1 MPPCRALA
9 PTAVLLSLLGAV
21 PAPGQSTAGPSTPA
35 PRSPT
40 KVSAE
45 QVFLACRYRAPTEVP
60 SVTEVALQD
69 FCRGARIPPTG
80 AEFTPHDRVWW
91 RGGAGSRI
99 PHPDTLVRYA
109 RLAAEQTDQANG
121 WLQGDPISKNQILF
135 ATNQRT
141 LTDRHRAIL
150 DQAVERMLA
159 RIAESPA
166 ARFTILGY
174 SDSIGGA
181 SPENLRVA
189 AERAR
194 AIRDYL
200 VAQGIDSTRL
210 RTEAVPRLLPALNS
224 DSTARLS
231 RAGGIVEAPLSLG
244 MEAELTVTARAA
256 PEFSGA
262 GASALLV
269 GVTDVLIEKANEQL
283 QLHVMKEVTTRL
295 CSGEYDLLIRQTC
308 TLFPLGDT
316 EGYPPTVRM
325 LRSALRDDLRGLPRS
340 LASDVLRTKIP
351 AAAGAE
357 RRDQAVLAL
366 FLLEAVAS
374 RPSGADP
381 VEALA
386 GFARWADDL
395 PPHLRI
401 DEETPAMAH
410 LRDFAGFVAGTR
422 TAHGQLQAYRR
433 LLFEQDSGQVLPAD
447 TVYLYTLRAF
457 AINDPESLE
466 TAMNGLTAVERHL
479 YARRQVDVYL
489 QGLRDVQDRLRA
501 VPAGAADPRAAR
513 VALYAELLTG
523 VANTVMAPL
532 QFGLDDAARQRAARI
547 ATPVRNLAVGVG
559 TEDYE
564 MALHGLVGMVN
575 TLADS
580 ASVVRRWDRCMADRP
595 RSGAAASAGEGGASC
610 GPAPLAARTLLP
622 GSHLR
627 VLSFAV
633 DVSGAEDA
641 DAVRA
646 SFRSFID
653 ETRGYRRKREGR
665 GRYLFANAYVG
676 GILGREHLDQRE
688 DDVPG
693 WYGGMHVPVGMELGW
708 PVGRGM
714 SLGPFLQVLDL
725 GAIATRRF
733 DADDQRDLEN
743 EAKLSKVF
751 SPGVYL
757 VLGGVFAAPVSVGA
771 GFSYAPDA
779 RFEGSRGLDAVRR
792 SVFVAVDVPLFP

>member
-1 MPPCRALA
+1 MPPRRAFA
-9 PTAVLLSLLGAV
+9 PTAVLLSLLAAV
-21 PAPGQSTAGPSTPA
+21 PAPGQSTTAQPA
-35 PRSPT
+35 PASRPAT

-45 QVFLACRYRAPTEVP
+45 QVFFACRYRAPTEVP
-60 SVTEVALQD
+60 SVTELALQD
-69 FCRGARIPPTG
+69 FCRGARIPVPG
-80 AEFTPHDRVWW
+80 AEFTSHDRVWW
-91 RGGAGSRI
+91 RGSRI
-99 PHPDTLVRYA
+99 PHPDTVVRYA

-121 WLQGDPISKNQILF
+121 WLQGDAISKNQILF

-141 LTDRHRAIL
+141 LTDQHRAIL
-150 DQAVERMLA
+150 DQAVERMRA
-159 RIAESPA
+159 RIAESPT

-189 AERAR
+189 EERAQ

-200 VAQGIDSTRL
+200 VVRGIDPTRL
-210 RTEAVPRLLPALNS
+210 ETEAVPRLLAALNS

-231 RAGGIVEAPLSLG
+231 RAGGIVAAPLSLG
-244 MEAELTVTARAA
+244 VEAELTITARAA
-256 PEFSGA
+256 PEFAGA

-295 CSGEYDLLIRQTC
+295 CNGEYELLIRQTC

-340 LASDVLRTKIP
+340 LATDMLRTRIP
-351 AAAGAE
+351 TDVGAD

-381 VEALA
+381 VGALA
-386 GFARWADDL
+386 GFAKWADDL

-401 DEETPAMAH
+401 DAGAPAMAH
-410 LRDFAGFVAGTR
+410 LREFAEFVAETR

-433 LLFEQDSGQVLPAD
+433 LLFEQDSGQALPAD
-447 TVYLYTLRAF
+447 TVYLYTLRAL
-457 AINDPESLE
+457 AINDPDSLGVVR
-466 TAMNGLTAVERHL
+466 NGLTAVERHL

-489 QGLRDVQDRLRA
+489 QELRGVQDRLRA
-501 VPAGAADPRAAR
+501 VPAGTGDPRATR

-523 VANTVMAPL
+523 VANTVLAPF
-532 QFGLDDAARQRAARI
+532 QFGLDDAVRQRAARI

-564 MALHGLVGMVN
+564 MALHGLVGMAN

-580 ASVVRRWDRCMADRP
+580 VSLVRRWKQCVASQPRP
-595 RSGAAASAGEGGASC
+595 GAATPAGEGGASC
-610 GPAPLAARTLLP
+610 GAAPLAVDSLLS

-646 SFRSFID
+646 SFRNFID
-653 ETRGYRRKREGR
+653 QTRGYRRKREGR

-714 SLGPFLQVLDL
+714 SLGPFLQVFDL

-757 VLGGVFAAPVSVGA
+757 VLGGVFAAPISVGA